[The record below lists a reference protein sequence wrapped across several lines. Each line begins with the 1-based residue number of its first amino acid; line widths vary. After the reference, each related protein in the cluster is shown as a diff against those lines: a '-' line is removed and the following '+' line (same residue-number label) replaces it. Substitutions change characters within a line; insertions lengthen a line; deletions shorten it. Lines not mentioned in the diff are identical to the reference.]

1 MKAPGSE
8 RTVRLSLLDRLV
20 DRQPKVPA
28 DESMTWRESVDWL
41 KASVRHDLEWLLN
54 TRRIPETAP
63 ESFEELSRSLYHYGF
78 PDITSMG
85 RDSRDTRT
93 RLIRQVEET
102 VAAFEPR
109 LAGVRVSLSESSDDG
124 KRQLRFLIEG
134 LLRMEPNPERVVF
147 DTVLE
152 ISSGEYRV
160 KGDGGA

>member
-20 DRQPKVPA
+20 DQQPKVPA
-28 DESMTWRESVDWL
+28 DESMTWRQSVDWL

-109 LAGVRVSLSESSDDG
+109 LAGVRVSLSESNDDG

>member
-1 MKAPGSE
+1 MKAPGTE

-20 DRQPKVPA
+20 DEQPKMPA
-28 DESMTWRESVDWL
+28 DEAMTWRESVELL

-54 TRRIPETAP
+54 TRRIPEAAP
-63 ESFEELSRSLYHYGF
+63 DAFGELSRSLYHYGF
-78 PDITSMG
+78 PDITSLG
-85 RDSRDTRT
+85 RDSRETRT

-109 LAGVRVSLSESSDDG
+109 LAGVRVSLTESSDDG

-160 KGDGGA
+160 RGDGGA